1 MADSQV
7 PSGENSHAAHQVAQ
21 MDFSGKRVWVTG
33 AGQGIGYQ
41 IACQFV
47 AQGAEVVG
55 LDKAFAPTQP
65 YPFTTVLLDI
75 SHPQQVALVCQH
87 LLSETPGLD
96 VLVNGAG
103 ILHMAETEA
112 LSLEDWQQ
120 CFNVNVFG
128 AFYLLRQLI
137 PQFKQQRFGAVVTI
151 GSNAAHAP
159 RMRMS
164 AYCASKAALTSF
176 SHCVGL
182 ELAPYGVR
190 CNLVSPGSTDTPMQR
205 GMWHSADAEQQTI
218 AGFPQQYKLGIP
230 LGKIATPQEIA
241 NTVVFLASDLASHI
255 TMQDIVV
262 DGGATLSA

>member
-1 MADSQV
+1 MA
-7 PSGENSHAAHQVAQ
+7 AMQ
-21 MDFSGKRVWVTG
+21 MDFTGKRVWVTG

-41 IACQFV
+41 VACQF
-47 AQGAEVVG
+47 AAMGADVVG
-55 LDKAFAPTQP
+55 LDKAFSTDNASTARD
-65 YPFTTVLLDI
+65 YPFATELLDI
-75 SHPQQVALVCQH
+75 SHPQQVEGVCQR
-87 LLSETPGLD
+87 LLCQVPRID

-103 ILHMAETEA
+103 ILRMAETES
-112 LSLEDWQQ
+112 LSLEDWKQ
-120 CFNVNVFG
+120 CFDVNVSG

-151 GSNAAHAP
+151 SSNAAHVP
-159 RMRMS
+159 RMQMS

-205 GMWHSADAEQQTI
+205 SMWHSDDAQQQTI

-230 LGKIATPQEIA
+230 LGKIATPTEIA
-241 NTVVFLASDLASHI
+241 NTVAFLASDLASHI
-255 TMQDIVV
+255 TLQDIVV